1 MKVSVIVPAY
11 NIAELLPRCLES
23 ILAQSHADLEII
35 AVNDGSTDGT
45 SGILREYARRDNR
58 IRVIEKP
65 NGGVGSAR
73 NAALDI
79 ATGEYTLFVDG
90 DDRIEPDYVAALAKK
105 AQSDNI
111 VFARHIIRN
120 GERQR
125 LAELPQGLE
134 GLAVTEAVIALRRA
148 QLFGWVSNKIFST
161 AIIRDNRLR
170 FDTSLA
176 LHEDELFTAEY
187 CRFAK
192 AVAVADDAPGAHY
205 EYIIR
210 KGSAVASLSA
220 SLRALTMYRTLCD
233 KMCDALPDEEN
244 RALSARIFLQQ
255 CAAVLRRC
263 GDRVAME
270 QFYYAYRHYK
280 ESNPEKFVRDRRDKK
295 VLRRSRV
302 IFACRQWGFATMMLN
317 RLLHL

>member
-11 NIAELLPRCLES
+11 NIAELLPRCLDS
-23 ILAQSHADLEII
+23 ISAQSHADLEII

-45 SGILREYARRDNR
+45 SDVLRDHARRDSR

-90 DDRIEPDYVAALAKK
+90 DDRIEPDYVAALVAK

-111 VFARHIIRN
+111 VFSRHIIRK

-125 LAELPQGLE
+125 LVELPQGLE
-134 GLAVTEAVIALRRA
+134 GLAVADAVIALRRA
-148 QLFGWVSNKIFST
+148 QLFGWVFNKIFSS
-161 AIIRDNRLR
+161 AIIRRNRLR

-187 CRFAK
+187 CRFAR

-205 EYIIR
+205 EYIVR
-210 KGSAVASLSA
+210 QGSALSSLSA

-233 KMCDALPDEEN
+233 KMCDALPDGEN

-263 GDRVAME
+263 GGREAME
-270 QFYYAYRHYK
+270 QFYYAYRRYK
-280 ESNPEKFVRDRRDKK
+280 ESNPEQFVRERRDEK

-302 IFACRQWGFATMMLN
+302 IFACPEWGFATRMLN
-317 RLLHL
+317 ELLHL